1 MDKDISRDNIK
12 SGRII
17 MEESE
22 TGSRN
27 IRGKIGQVI
36 SFIAIAMSLF
46 QLYTGFAGELAGS
59 KQLSV
64 HLAFAMVL
72 CFVYYPFRKK
82 SPTDRIPISDLILAL
97 LGGGCAIYLYINYTH
112 VVTSVGDAATYDIL
126 VGSCLILLVLE
137 ATRRSISPILPI
149 ICIIFLLYAYFGPY
163 MPGELGHRGFR
174 AKRIVDHIFMSG
186 EGLWGV
192 PLRVSATF
200 VFLFVLFG
208 AILDKIGAGQYLINL
223 SFAMMGK
230 YRGGPAKAAVVASCA
245 MGSISGSS
253 IANTVTTGAMTI
265 PLMKKVGFKSHT
277 AGAVEVAA
285 STNGQL
291 MPPIMGAAAFIM
303 AEIIGVP
310 YIEIVKAAFI
320 PALLSYA
327 AIFSIVHLEAV
338 KENIRGLTKEE
349 TPPFLKTF
357 LSGVHFLIPL
367 AVLIW
372 LLLVVRWTPTT
383 AASWSIL
390 VGGATALGNNYLRSK
405 KLFPLMEKTGSDSQ
419 DPAFLSYKTDSDYFF
434 MGRTKQELLD
444 SLETGARNMAGI
456 AVACACC
463 GIIVG
468 VVTLTG
474 LGLKMATLI
483 TEAAGGNLMLTLIFS
498 VFACVI
504 LGMGLPTT
512 ATYIIMAAM
521 TAPAIMTISSDL
533 SLGLPIVAIHLFVFY
548 YGIVADDTPPVGLC
562 AYAAAGISGADP
574 VKTGFKSFRLDLAA
588 FTLPFMFIYNTKL
601 LMINTSIRELCYMI
615 PICLIGMFCWSIFIQ
630 GHWVT
635 KTYFWERL
643 VFLGLAFLLV
653 NPGSLFI
660 GDIEINHHLVN
671 GTAIMI
677 MFLIYLWQKA
687 RKEREEGGQPG
698 MEGVV

>member
-1 MDKDISRDNIK
+1 MPEDQVVDVEDGKK
-12 SGRII
+12 LA
-17 MEESE
+17 EESE
-22 TGSRN
+22 SGGRFLS
-27 IRGKIGQVI
+27 GKAAVI
-36 SFIAIAMSLF
+36 VSAIAIAMSLF
-46 QLYTGFAGELAGS
+46 QLYTGFFGELPGS

-64 HLAFAMVL
+64 HLSFAMVL
-72 CFVYYPFRKK
+72 CFIFY
-82 SPTDRIPISDLILAL
+82 PISRKAQRDQFPIYDLILAVV
-97 LGGGCAIYLYINYTH
+97 GGAAALYLFLNYNH
-112 VVTSVGDAATYDIL
+112 IVTSVGAAETYDL
-126 VGSCLILLVLE
+126 VIGGVLIVLVLE

-149 ICIIFLLYAYFGPY
+149 ITILFLLYAFFGPY
-163 MPGELGHRGFR
+163 LPGELAHRGFR
-174 AKRIVDHIFMSG
+174 VRRIIDHIFMTG
-186 EGLWGV
+186 QGLWGV

-208 AILDKIGAGQYLINL
+208 AFLERIGAGQYLIDL
-223 SFAMMGK
+223 SFALMGRF
-230 YRGGPAKAAVVASCA
+230 RGGPAKAAVVASCA

-265 PLMKKVGFKSHT
+265 PLMKKVGFKSET

-310 YIEIVKAAFI
+310 YVSIVKAAFI
-320 PALLSYA
+320 PALLSYT

-349 TPPFLKTF
+349 MPPLRKTII
-357 LSGVHFLIPL
+357 SGLHYLIPL
-367 AVLIW
+367 VLLIY
-372 LLLVVRWTPTT
+372 LLLVIMWTPTT
-383 AASWSIL
+383 AAAWSIVACVL
-390 VGGATALGNNYLRSK
+390 VAIGNNWYRSQVKFPKAEAGGAAVLDAAYGDY
-405 KLFPLMEKTGSDSQ
+405 MERPDG
-419 DPAFLSYKTDSDYFF
+419 FF
-434 MGRTKQELLD
+434 MRRNQHEILGA
-444 SLETGARNMAGI
+444 LEAGARNMAGI

-463 GIIVG
+463 GIIIG

-483 TEAAGGNLMLTLIFS
+483 TEAAGGSLLLTLVFS
-498 VFACVI
+498 VFASII

-521 TAPAIMTISSDL
+521 TAPAILTISADQG
-533 SLGLPIVAIHLFVFY
+533 LGLPIVAVHLFVFY

-601 LMINTSIRELCYMI
+601 LMMGTTWLELLYI
-615 PICLIGMFCWSIFIQ
+615 VPICILGMFCWSVFIQ
-630 GHWVT
+630 GHWKT
-635 KTYFWERL
+635 KTYIWERF

-653 NPGSLFI
+653 NPGHISVGGI
-660 GDIEINHHLVN
+660 HINQHLVN
-671 GTAIMI
+671 LSAIAI
-677 MFLIYLWQKA
+677 LVLIYFWQKS
-687 RKEREEGGQPG
+687 RLQSDKSTS
-698 MEGVV
+698 

>member
-1 MDKDISRDNIK
+1 
-12 SGRII
+12 
-17 MEESE
+17 MEKQLPPEKAAAGQAALDTSE
-22 TGSRN
+22 TGSRT
-27 IRGKIGQVI
+27 ISGMAKTIVMVI
-36 SFIAIAMSLF
+36 AVAMSLF
-46 QLYTGFAGELAGS
+46 QIYTGFFGELAGS
-59 KQLSV
+59 RQLSV
-64 HLAFAMVL
+64 HLTFALLL
-72 CFVYYPFRKK
+72 CFLCFPATKK
-82 SPTDRIPISDLILAL
+82 SPGDRLPLLDIILAL
-97 LGGGCAIYLYINYTH
+97 TAGGCAFYLFANYTH
-112 VVTSVGDAATYDIL
+112 VVTSVGDAATYDIV
-126 VGSCLILLVLE
+126 VGIMLIILVLE

-149 ICIIFLLYAYFGPY
+149 ICILFLLYAYFGPY

-174 AKRIVDHIFMSG
+174 VKRIVDHIFMSG

-208 AILDKIGAGQYLINL
+208 AFLDKIGAGQYLIDL

-265 PLMKKVGFKSHT
+265 PLMKKVGFKPHT

-320 PALLSYA
+320 PALLSYT
-327 AIFSIVHLEAV
+327 AIFSIVHIEAV
-338 KENIRGLTKEE
+338 KENIRGLSKDE
-349 TPPFLKTF
+349 TPPFLATF

-372 LLLVVRWTPTT
+372 LLLVIRWTPTT

-390 VGGATALGNNYLRSK
+390 VGAGTALANNYLLKRDTLRISGGSAPD
-405 KLFPLMEKTGSDSQ
+405 FRVFHRTG
-419 DPAFLSYKTDSDYFF
+419 
-434 MGRTKQELLD
+434 REILD

-456 AVACACC
+456 AAACACC

-483 TEAAGGNLMLTLIFS
+483 TEAANGNLMMTLIFS

-521 TAPAIMTISSDL
+521 TAPAIMTISADL
-533 SLGLPIVAIHLFVFY
+533 SLGLPIVAVHLFVFY

-601 LMINTSIRELCYMI
+601 LMINTSLAELCYII
-615 PICLIGMFCWSIFIQ
+615 PMCIIGMFCWSVFIQ
-630 GHWVT
+630 GYWIT
-635 KTYFWERL
+635 RTFLLERL
-643 VFLGLAFLLV
+643 VFLGLAFLFV
-653 NPGSLFI
+653 NPGSLNL
-660 GDIEINHHLVN
+660 GPVEINHHLAN
-671 GTAIMI
+671 GIAVVIMV
-677 MFLIYLWQKA
+677 LIYFWQKSRRDKGPA
-687 RKEREEGGQPG
+687 PA
-698 MEGVV
+698 